1 MRPAEVRM
9 AVLLDQA
16 WVKVQAKTFTK
27 WSVAKSRLDN
37 KTLYMYTDAR
47 IYTGSITNLPRETYK

>member
-1 MRPAEVRM
+1 M

-27 WSVAKSRLDN
+27 WCVLPSSVELFELHTAGGILFD
-37 KTLYMYTDAR
+37 
-47 IYTGSITNLPRETYK
+47 

>member
-1 MRPAEVRM
+1 M

-27 WSVAKSRLDN
+27 WSVARPLPDHKI
-37 KTLYMYTDAR
+37 LYMYTDTR
-47 IYTGSITNLPRETYK
+47 VYTGLITNLPRETYK